1 MNTAKSV
8 TATFVPSGPVNLF
21 PTSTT
26 ITSGTLAGGTVANL
40 AAQDAVFYSVASTTA
55 AGTKTATWYGSFT
68 GVSSGVQSMQVTY
81 AGKNSVQASQTIA
94 IWRWTDSTWVVL
106 NTRTVGATVVRI
118 ANLVPPGTLA
128 DYVSS
133 TGGVAV
139 RVRATTSA
147 VAFTNSGDLMQLTVT
162 Q

>member
-1 MNTAKSV
+1 
-8 TATFVPSGPVNLF
+8 
-21 PTSTT
+21 
-26 ITSGTLAGGTVANL
+26 
-40 AAQDAVFYSVASTTA
+40 
-55 AGTKTATWYGSFT
+55 
-68 GVSSGVQSMQVTY
+68 MQVTY